1 MKKVLIL
8 VLFFIPFLFQN
19 CTIELHEIDAV
30 VVSPDVEYHMANSDD
45 SNESPSALSD
55 SQSSEDL
62 TGTTVKPI

>member
-8 VLFFIPFLFQN
+8 VLFFISFLFQN

-30 VVSPDVEYHMANSDD
+30 VSPDVEYHMVNSDD
-45 SNESPSALSD
+45 SKESPSALSD

-62 TGTTVKPI
+62 SGTSVKPI